1 MDVFSIF
8 EKLKG
13 IWSIENEEEN
23 GRKYSERGMQRLDY
37 MGFVGYSKGVEFYLK
52 YKVDKCIV

>member
-1 MDVFSIF
+1 MDAFSIF

-23 GRKYSERGMQRLDY
+23 GRKYSERGMQRPDY
-37 MGFVGYSKGVEFYLK
+37 MGPVGHSKGAEFYLK
-52 YKVDKCIV
+52 HKVDKCTV